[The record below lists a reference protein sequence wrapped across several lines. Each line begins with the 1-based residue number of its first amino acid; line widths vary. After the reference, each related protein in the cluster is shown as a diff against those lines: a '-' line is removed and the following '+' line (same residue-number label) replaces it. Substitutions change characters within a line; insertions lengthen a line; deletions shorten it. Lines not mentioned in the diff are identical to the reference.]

1 MSNNQSGTL
10 GKYQI
15 IREIARSNDIVYEA
29 YDPLMNRRV
38 ALKEL
43 ALPPGATA
51 QQREERVKRFLREA
65 RAAGTL
71 AHPNIMTVYEAG
83 EADGRHYIAME
94 YLDGHTLRNE
104 IDTRGFLPL
113 EKVYE
118 IAEKV
123 LTALDF
129 AHKQGVIHRDI
140 KPENIQ
146 LLSDGRI
153 KLTDFGIARLT
164 FEPNLTMDGQVF
176 GTPSYMSPEQ
186 VVGREIDARSDLFS
200 TGVVVYEMSSGQKPF
215 SGDSVVSIT
224 YAIMNKEPDRPAQVN
239 FALWQVLQ
247 RALDKSPQLRYPTA
261 KDMDSALKAADQ
273 AARNGPVIDPQAP
286 NAGVNR
292 PHLQQAQQQ
301 QQNPYGQNVRSP
313 YQQNYFY
320 TPPAQPQPQ
329 QQQAPIYGN
338 LPAPPVN
345 VPYNPYQP
353 APQAPGAAPPVI
365 PGAPFVGQQVP
376 IYYPPPPRP
385 PLMKPETRVFLGR
398 LFVSLLVMGTL
409 LALII
414 VGVNS
419 ISIAMQRAK
428 LQTEDTSTVNL
439 INSQDQNKPIAARIK
454 EREDVLI
461 PRLQS
466 RESVEEQKRQL
477 AVLYQQLARQ
487 QSEQNK
493 PVEAEASLE
502 KARELDSE
510 NPAYLSSLGK
520 LYADQAAR
528 TQDWDTKIRL
538 WELSAD
544 NWKEAAK
551 RESDKNKAQTYSEGA
566 AQAMYKQADDL
577 VGMSMDNAEKARV
590 LLWDALALTAADSP
604 TRAAIDRKLR
614 DLGRP

>member
-1 MSNNQSGTL
+1 MSSSQSGTL

-43 ALPPGATA
+43 AMPPGATP
-51 QQREERVKRFLREA
+51 QQREERIKRFLREA

-113 EKVYE
+113 ERVYE
-118 IAEKV
+118 IADKV
-123 LTALDF
+123 LAALDF

-200 TGVVVYEMSSGQKPF
+200 MGVVVYEMASGQKPF
-215 SGDSVVSIT
+215 QGDSVVSIT

-261 KDMDSALKAADQ
+261 KDMDTALKGAEQ
-273 AARNGPVIDPQAP
+273 AAKSGPVIDP
-286 NAGVNR
+286 G
-292 PHLQQAQQQ
+292 
-301 QQNPYGQNVRSP
+301 NVGLN
-313 YQQNYFY
+313 YQSRKATQGPQYKQNYFY
-320 TPPAQPQPQ
+320 APQPQ
-329 QQQAPIYGN
+329 APPQQQAPAYGN
-338 LPAPPVN
+338 LPVAPVSA
-345 VPYNPYQP
+345 PYNPYQP
-353 APQAPGAAPPVI
+353 VAQAPVAPPPI
-365 PGAPFVGQQVP
+365 IAGAPFMGQQVP

-385 PLMKPETRVFLGR
+385 PLIKPETRVFLGK
-398 LFVSLLVMGTL
+398 LIVTLAVMGTL
-409 LALII
+409 LLLII
-414 VGVNS
+414 VLVNS
-419 ISIAMQRAK
+419 IGTVLTRQKEEQDDKLVMQQIGSKDSNKSLSDRI
-428 LQTEDTSTVNL
+428 TES
-439 INSQDQNKPIAARIK
+439 
-454 EREDVLI
+454 EDLI
-461 PRLQS
+461 PNLHSSES
-466 RESVEEQKRQL
+466 RQQAKNQL
-477 AVLYQQLARQ
+477 AVLYQQRGRDFESQGLP
-487 QSEQNK
+487 QN
-493 PVEAEASLE
+493 AEADFE
-502 KARELDSE
+502 KAHELDPD
-510 NPAYLSSLGK
+510 NPAYFSSLGK
-520 LYADQAAR
+520 LYADQAAQSGDADAR
-528 TQDWDTKIRL
+528 MRFWAQA
-538 WELSAD
+538 SA
-544 NWKEAAK
+544 NWKLAATHQPDGPTQK
-551 RESDKNKAQTYSEGA
+551 DYSTGA
-566 AQAMYKQADDL
+566 ASAMYNYAYELKQAGQKIEAKEQL
-577 VGMSMDNAEKARV
+577 Y
-590 LLWDALALTAADSP
+590 DA
-604 TRAAIDRKLR
+604 RKLAPR
-614 DLGRP
+614 DSDVYNQIEQLLNDLDR